1 MQKENRAGKGLRGKG
16 MVIVM
21 AGHKIERTAE
31 DIKRELTDIMRGL
44 KDPRIQG
51 MLSIV
56 RVELTNDLSYAKVY
70 ISSLEGMEQEKM
82 AVKGLQ
88 SAAGFARRE
97 LGKRLHIRHVP
108 ELIFVATDSIE
119 YSSRI
124 NRMLEDL
131 KEEHEKDNED

>member
-1 MQKENRAGKGLRGKG
+1 
-16 MVIVM
+16 M

-119 YSSRI
+119 YSARI

>member
-88 SAAGFARRE
+88 SAAEFARRA

-119 YSSRI
+119 YSARI